1 LVGLRSGSPVAED
14 LRVIQEPPAG
24 ARAQTVYLGE
34 HRAVTKTSHGLKL
47 FFDTRDISVGI
58 PIAIDGTW
66 EVGLTSFILGMV
78 RRGDTIVDVGSNIGY
93 YTTLLAAMVGSGGHV
108 HAFEP
113 NPAIIGNLR
122 DSIEVNYL
130 TNVTLRE
137 AALTDHVGEVTFY
150 QPARRFGS
158 GNLCGSGLPDDNLLP
173 ITVPAMTLDTV
184 FTGDEGAVRL
194 LHMDVETA
202 EPQVVAGGHAFIER
216 QRDMVIVF
224 EVIGQH
230 FRRTNDQSAARM
242 LAYFESTG
250 RGLFGFDAENRLVAA
265 GVDDLIALDF
275 ANAVAIP
282 KHLVR
287 TPAA

>member
-1 LVGLRSGSPVAED
+1 M
-14 LRVIQEPPAG
+14 IQEPPAG

-66 EVGLTSFILGMV
+66 EIGLTTFILSMV

-113 NPAIIGNLR
+113 NPAIVGNLR

-158 GNLCGSGLPDDNLLP
+158 GNLCGSGLPDDDLLP
-173 ITVPAMTLDTV
+173 ITVPALTLDSV
-184 FTGDEGAVRL
+184 FTGDEGSVRL

-202 EPQVVAGGHAFIER
+202 EPLVVAGGHAFIER

-224 EVIGQH
+224 EVIGTH

-265 GVDDLIALDF
+265 SADDLLRLDF

-282 KHLVR
+282 KQLVR
-287 TPAA
+287 APVA

>member
-1 LVGLRSGSPVAED
+1 MIEERAAPTRAE
-14 LRVIQEPPAG
+14 
-24 ARAQTVYLGE
+24 TVYLGE
-34 HRAVTKTSHGLKL
+34 HRAVTRTSHGLKL

-66 EVGLTSFILGMV
+66 EIGLTRFIQGMV
-78 RRGDTIVDVGSNIGY
+78 RRDDTIVDVGSNIGY
-93 YTTLLAAMVGSGGHV
+93 YTTLLAAMVGPGGHV

-113 NPAIIGNLR
+113 NPAIVGNLR

-150 QPARRFGS
+150 QPARRYGS
-158 GNLCGSGLPDDNLLP
+158 GNLCGAGLPDDALLP
-173 ITVPAMTLDTV
+173 ITVPALTLDSV
-184 FTGDEGAVRL
+184 FSGQEGPVRL

-202 EPQVVAGGHAFIER
+202 EPLVVAGGHAFIER

-224 EVIGQH
+224 EVIGAH
-230 FRRTNDQSAARM
+230 FRRTGDDAAAKM

-265 GVDDLIALDF
+265 SPDELIALDF

-282 KHLVR
+282 QHLVR
-287 TPAA
+287 TPTA